1 MNVKKTTLLV
11 FIGLITVGG
20 AGAYAFNDEMFD
32 EYLDD
37 LQDKEDVLDVI
48 EEPESILKDLVA
60 KITVN
65 TQVGTNYYSMEEVDD
80 GDNNEVQNIEWDNYT
95 FQFDAYASAG
105 EIEKYLWNFGDNNEL
120 EGIEGEHSYSK
131 PGKYIVTLKITS
143 IDGISMTNQ
152 TMITVDF
159 EGLVISDNMECT
171 CAPTAKETI
180 IDLKIEDNTE
190 TIIGETT
197 VTHDGSSED
206 CTQRNLLQQCHLR
219 VILKSY
225 NGGNLISEEVL
236 FDDTFSTNSKTVNF
250 TRSLS
255 EDENEHT
262 FELVL
267 ETDQLRDWHKPETEW
282 IVNYTK

>member
-1 MNVKKTTLLV
+1 MNVKKTTLLI

-37 LQDKEDVLDVI
+37 LQDKEDVVDVI

-171 CAPTAKETI
+171 CAPTAKETT
-180 IDLKIEDNTE
+180 IDLKIENGATS
-190 TIIGETT
+190 IVGETT

-225 NGGNLISEEVL
+225 NGGSLISEEVL

>member
-37 LQDKEDVLDVI
+37 LQDKEDVVDVI

>member
-37 LQDKEDVLDVI
+37 LQDKEDVVDVI

-267 ETDQLRDWHKPETEW
+267 ETDQIRDWHKPETEW

>member
-37 LQDKEDVLDVI
+37 LQDKEDVVDVI

-159 EGLVISDNMECT
+159 EGLVISDNMACT
-171 CAPTAKETI
+171 CAPTAKETT
-180 IDLKIEDNTE
+180 IDLKIENGATS
-190 TIIGETT
+190 IVGETT

-225 NGGNLISEEVL
+225 NGGSLISEEVL

-267 ETDQLRDWHKPETEW
+267 ETDSST
-282 IVNYTK
+282 T

>member
-37 LQDKEDVLDVI
+37 LQDKEDVVDVI
-48 EEPESILKDLVA
+48 EEPESILEDLVA

-171 CAPTAKETI
+171 CAPTAKETT
-180 IDLKIEDNTE
+180 IDLKIENGATS
-190 TIIGETT
+190 IVGETT

-225 NGGNLISEEVL
+225 NGGSLISEEVL

>member
-37 LQDKEDVLDVI
+37 LQDKEDVVDVI

-171 CAPTAKETI
+171 CAPTAKETT
-180 IDLKIEDNTE
+180 IDLKIENGATS
-190 TIIGETT
+190 IVGETT

-225 NGGNLISEEVL
+225 NGGSLISEEVL